1 MVSHNVDGRRVPACI
16 GVATTQTPCFMKKAI
31 GTFFLCVPL
40 MAGVALAQNVS
51 SRSQTF
57 ELDLSDPKKGVNSTV
72 PAITWITPVPET
84 NYAAEPK
91 FKISFEV
98 ESAAALKTI
107 TVNIR
112 ENELAATRGSLA
124 LEPKPEEKNKLAVER
139 TVMLMDGNNLL
150 EVIAENVDGVKAI
163 STRAVRVGSVGIA
176 DAGSLKRTDYALVF
190 ATDQYDH
197 WGDLVNPVFDSR
209 TISDELRNTYNFK
222 VDLVE
227 NPSQAEILKKLR
239 EYAERKYQPLDQLFI
254 FFAGHGSYDQT
265 FGEGFVVTKES
276 LLNDEAKTTYL
287 SHNRLRSIINNI
299 PCEHIFLAMDVCFG
313 GTFDAALASARGGE
327 EEVYKEQNAVEFI
340 TRKLTYK
347 TRRFLTSGGKTYVS
361 DGIAG
366 KHSPFAK
373 NFLDALRSRG
383 GRDGILTLPEIYT
396 YVERLKIQPRFG
408 EFGDNAPGSDFIF
421 IAR

>member
-1 MVSHNVDGRRVPACI
+1 MISSTSNKI
-16 GVATTQTPCFMKKAI
+16 IMNKLIWMFFVAAAMSAT
-31 GTFFLCVPL
+31 
-40 MAGVALAQNVS
+40 AQNVT
-51 SRSQTF
+51 SRSQAF
-57 ELDLSDPKKGVNSTV
+57 EVDFSDPKKSINSSVPTV
-72 PAITWITPVPET
+72 TWITPIPEMT
-84 NYAAEPK
+84 YAQEAK
-91 FKISFEV
+91 FKVAFEV
-98 ESAAALKTI
+98 QSVSAIKSVI
-107 TVNIR
+107 INIR
-112 ENELAATRGSLA
+112 ESELTATRGSLP
-124 LEPKPEEKNKLAVER
+124 LEPKAEEKNKLMVER
-139 TVMLMDGNNLL
+139 SITLMDGDNLI
-150 EVIAENVDGVKAI
+150 EIVAENIDGIKTVT
-163 STRAVRVGSVGIA
+163 TRSVRVGSVGIA
-176 DAGSLKRTDYALVF
+176 NASSLKRTDYALVF

-209 TISDELRNTYNFK
+209 TISDELRNTYGFK

-227 NPSQAEILKKLR
+227 NASQSDILKKLR

-299 PCEHIFLAMDVCFG
+299 QCEHIFLAMDVCFG
-313 GTFDAALASARGGE
+313 GTFDQALASARGGE
-327 EEVYKEQNAVEFI
+327 EEVYKEQNPVEFI

-361 DGIAG
+361 DGIPG

-383 GRDGILTLPEIYT
+383 GRDGVLTLPELFT

-421 IAR
+421 IAK